1 VSGVANGKIG
11 HAVLGF
17 GEDAAGELYVLT
29 RDPYG
34 PTGQTGRVFQL
45 IPAQ

>member
-1 VSGVANGKIG
+1 VSGLANGKIG

-34 PTGQTGRVFQL
+34 PTGRTGRVFQL
-45 IPAQ
+45 IPAP